1 MKVRLPNKWQPRD
14 YQMPLWRQMELGRK
28 RAVAVWHRRAGK
40 DLAALAWTTVAA
52 MKRVGTYWH
61 CAPTQ
66 AQGRKIVWDGM
77 TNDGRK
83 FRDLWPE
90 ELITK
95 IRHDEMR
102 IELSN
107 GSAWQV
113 IGSDN
118 YDSLVGSNPVGVVM
132 SEYSLANKMAWEFIS
147 PILAA
152 NDGWAM
158 FLYTPRGRNHGWEM
172 YDMARHNPDW
182 YCSLLTVEDSGAV
195 PMTVIE
201 QERAAGRS
209 EQHIRQEY
217 YVSFEAPRM
226 GAYYADEMMACDDD
240 GRIGKVPYD
249 SHARVETWWDLGI
262 ADSTVIWF
270 AQRVGKELHIID
282 YYESSG
288 EPLHHYAKVL
298 QEKPYVY
305 SEHALPHDVKARE
318 LISGK
323 TREEVMLKLG
333 IKPSIVKDHRVQ
345 DRIEATRAMLGK
357 CWFDREKCQKGIE
370 ALRAYRHEWDER
382 NEVFKPRPLH
392 DWSSHAA
399 DAFGY
404 GAMHTITEAPNWAP
418 LDYSNKGIR

>member
-1 MKVRLPNKWQPRD
+1 
-14 YQMPLWRQMELGRK
+14 MPLWRQMELGRK

-52 MKRVGTYWH
+52 MERVGTYWH
-61 CAPTQ
+61 LLPTL
-66 AQGRKIVWDGM
+66 AQGRKVIWEGQ

-102 IELSN
+102 LEFAN

-113 IGSDN
+113 VGSDN

-132 SEYSLANKMAWEFIS
+132 SEYSLAVPQAWDFIS

-152 NDGWAM
+152 NGGWAM
-158 FLYTPRGRNHGWEM
+158 FLYTPRGRNHGWTL

-182 YCSLLTVEDSGAV
+182 YCSLLTVDDSGAV
-195 PMTVIE
+195 TKEVIE
-201 QERAAGRS
+201 QERASGRS

-217 YVSFEAPRM
+217 YCSFEAPRM
-226 GAYYADEMMACDDD
+226 GAYYADEMMACDDE
-240 GRIGKVPYD
+240 GRIGKVAYD
-249 SHARVETWWDLGI
+249 THVPVETWWDLGI

-270 AQRVGKELHIID
+270 AQRVGQEVHLID
-282 YYESSG
+282 YYEASG
-288 EPLHHYAKVL
+288 EALQHYAKVL
-298 QEKPYVY
+298 QERPYVY

-323 TREEVMLKLG
+323 TREEVLRALG
-333 IKPSIVKDHRVQ
+333 LKPSIVKDHRVS
-345 DRIEATRAMLGK
+345 DRIEATRGMLRR
-357 CWFDREKCQKGIE
+357 CWFDRESCQRGID

-382 NEVFKPRPLH
+382 NEVFKSRPLH
-392 DWSSHAA
+392 DWASHAA

-404 GAMHTITEAPNWAP
+404 GAMHRATGGKRWDALSYDNR
-418 LDYSNKGIR
+418 GIV